1 MPPTGSERPSRKEV
15 WFKCNRYFLRTIK
28 REDASDRWAE
38 WLSDPWTVH
47 VLNTS
52 PVRIGK
58 REIADYIKQFDQRSR
73 LLLGIFEM
81 GTRLH
86 VGFVRIDLDGAGEA
100 LVNAVIGEAAHRNR
114 GATTDVF
121 VALLDFL
128 FNTVGVKRARA
139 SVLLRNEVTLAYL
152 LKLGWQREATP
163 GSPVRSSTDS
173 SVLETCMLS
182 WTREGYY
189 DFLRSPAGGRVLRRV
204 STGASAPVR
213 IPAADDE
220 AV

>member
-1 MPPTGSERPSRKEV
+1 M
-15 WFKCNRYFLRTIK
+15 
-28 REDASDRWAE
+28 
-38 WLSDPWTVH
+38 H

-81 GTRLH
+81 GTHLH

-163 GSPVRSSTDS
+163 GSPVRSSTDN

>member
-1 MPPTGSERPSRKEV
+1 MPPPGSERPSKKEV

-38 WLSDPWTVH
+38 WLADPWTIH

-81 GTRLH
+81 GTRRH
-86 VGFVRIDLDGAGEA
+86 VGFVRIDLDGAGVA

-128 FNTVGVKRARA
+128 FDTVRVKQVRA
-139 SVLLRNEVTLAYL
+139 SVLLRNQVTLAYL
-152 LKLGWQREATP
+152 LKLGWQRDDAP
-163 GSPVRSSTDS
+163 GLPVRSVSDGST
-173 SVLETCMLS
+173 LETCMLS
-182 WTREGYY
+182 WTREGYHT
-189 DFLRSPAGGRVLRRV
+189 FRRSPVGCRILRRT
-204 STGASAPVR
+204 STDAGPAIR
-213 IPAADDE
+213 IPGGDD
-220 AV
+220 AVV

>member
-1 MPPTGSERPSRKEV
+1 MPPSGSERPSRKEV
-15 WFKCNRYFLRTIK
+15 WFKCNRYFLRTVK

-58 REIADYIKQFDQRSR
+58 KEIADYIKQFDQRSR

-86 VGFVRIDLDGAGEA
+86 IGFVRIDLDGAGVA

-139 SVLLRNEVTLAYL
+139 SVLLRNQVTLAYL

-163 GSPVRSSTDS
+163 GLPVRSISDG

-189 DFLRSPAGGRVLRRV
+189 EFLRSAAGGRVLRRV

-213 IPAADDE
+213 IPAVGDE